1 MFDDYAYKN
10 TTTRVRVKFTQK
22 HDEPMYPW
30 EIASFLAKFNTVYY
44 KFELLNSICS
54 ALKEGIQP
62 EDIFIFDHS
71 LPLYERYSEMNLL
84 SEPLAAK
91 LFYPIGKPIPLA
103 PSKWVYEYNCLYCF
117 FQEVN
122 SFLKR
127 NHFQPLRLVN
137 VSAAYEEFQI
147 FGLDE
152 AEGIIKKTAL
162 QQAERSCEAAVKRGE
177 EKNKISLE
185 DIDKSLSKYVK
196 YKEQTFSNLDL
207 FKGLSEEERINLLTL
222 DDRKSRRLN
231 RYVNSFFETFEQTV
245 RPLVCARV
253 GENKFRVLGR
263 SLINKREQ
271 TGLELKEIKKNSPL
285 GAFFE
290 GGIALFQAI
299 RQEARSKELHE
310 YDKEIKQ
317 TELEISKAKLEGEKI
332 KNISLELK
340 LAQDFEKISRE
351 SDISAVRSLPQTVVT
366 LQLIKAYGQQQSH
379 AAGVLHNQDLTLSHG
394 ETRII
399 DELI

>member
-1 MFDDYAYKN
+1 
-10 TTTRVRVKFTQK
+10 
-22 HDEPMYPW
+22 
-30 EIASFLAKFNTVYY
+30 
-44 KFELLNSICS
+44 
-54 ALKEGIQP
+54 
-62 EDIFIFDHS
+62 
-71 LPLYERYSEMNLL
+71 
-84 SEPLAAK
+84 
-91 LFYPIGKPIPLA
+91 
-103 PSKWVYEYNCLYCF
+103 
-117 FQEVN
+117 
-122 SFLKR
+122 
-127 NHFQPLRLVN
+127 
-137 VSAAYEEFQI
+137 
-147 FGLDE
+147 
-152 AEGIIKKTAL
+152 
-162 QQAERSCEAAVKRGE
+162 
-177 EKNKISLE
+177 
-185 DIDKSLSKYVK
+185 
-196 YKEQTFSNLDL
+196 
-207 FKGLSEEERINLLTL
+207 GLSEEERINLLTL

-271 TGLELKEIKKNSPL
+271 TGLELKEIKRNSPL

-351 SDISAVRSLPQTVVT
+351 SDISAVRSLPQTAVT